1 MFLFKNGFHMKF
13 DKRYLGKWVAATKDK
28 VIESD
33 KTLTKLIK
41 KVSNRKDSNQLR
53 FALIPKGHIAGFLS

>member
-1 MFLFKNGFHMKF
+1 MKF